1 MRYELNEALK
11 FAHASD
17 ELIEAL
23 KEHLPNE
30 DMCEHNL
37 IERNRCEFI
46 FNDEYYDLVEV
57 GEDPIEDEGKYQYG
71 GTYYQLVKY
80 DNNIDPWPSDKSILE
95 KYDIEV
101 YLPYSRSGSYFSE
114 YYYVYNIPVLHR
126 ITIIDVPEVIIPA
139 HQEVKTESIL

>member
-1 MRYELNEALK
+1 MKYELNEALK

-37 IERNRCEFI
+37 IERNGCEFI

-80 DNNIDPWPSDKSILE
+80 DNNITPWPSDKSILE
-95 KYDIEV
+95 KYNIEV
-101 YLPYSRSGSYFSE
+101 YLPYNRSGSYFFE
-114 YYYVYNIPVLHR
+114 YYYEYGIPTLQR
-126 ITIIDVPEVIIPA
+126 ITIIDVPEVIISA
-139 HQEVKTESIL
+139 HQEVKTESI